1 MLFYSS
7 ENKLIDKRGQ
17 NKMRLRLII
26 LLVIIFI
33 SIGDINKNNSNNS
46 TTYRSL
52 VNEYNGFYDVIKED
66 TGGPSQYKNY
76 TLNISVGDKI
86 IWINKDPTEAVA
98 IISDQGL
105 WENNSAILRYTRIE
119 FNYTFDSPGIYT
131 FHLDRYTKLAQKII
145 VSSNEIGSTVN
156 ATNQVITPNVTV
168 TVTEPVSTPNV
179 TVTVTEP
186 VSTPSV
192 TVTVDK
198 VYNKNDLILL
208 PLDILGNLKL
218 TGIITFVIIVITSFI
233 KDIIRKNGEGT

>member
-1 MLFYSS
+1 
-7 ENKLIDKRGQ
+7 
-17 NKMRLRLII
+17 MRLRLII

-33 SIGDINKNNSNNS
+33 SIGDIDKNNSNNS

-145 VSSNEIGSTVN
+145 VSSNEISSTVN
-156 ATNQVITPNVTV
+156 ATNQVI
-168 TVTEPVSTPNV
+168 TPNV